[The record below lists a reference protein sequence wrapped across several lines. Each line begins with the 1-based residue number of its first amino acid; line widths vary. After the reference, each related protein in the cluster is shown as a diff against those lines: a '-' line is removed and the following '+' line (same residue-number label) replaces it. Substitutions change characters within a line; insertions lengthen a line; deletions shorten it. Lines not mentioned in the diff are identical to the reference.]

1 MTNDSP
7 INIEEELPRAG
18 SALYNLNHPEE
29 YIRLKTLKR
38 YKRINKFLIL
48 PLYRLRILPLF
59 GFGRIFLILTT
70 KGRIS
75 GKIRRTPLEYH
86 WIDQVITIFSGRGE
100 DSDWLKNLQAN
111 PEYAKVKHGFH
122 SFQPR
127 LEIITAYEDKL
138 KIIRW
143 YVIEHK
149 RSAKFL
155 FGWRP
160 KIDDPDTIDFTK
172 MLNSLV
178 MVRLYR
184 NNEYNDI
191 KN

>member
-1 MTNDSP
+1 MNKDNLT
-7 INIEEELPRAG
+7 NIEEELPRPG

-29 YIRLKTLKR
+29 KVRLKTLKR
-38 YKRINKFLIL
+38 YKRINKYL
-48 PLYRLRILPLF
+48 ILPLF

-86 WIDQVITIFSGRGE
+86 WIDKVITIFSGRGE
-100 DSDWLKNLQAN
+100 DSDWLKNLHAN

-127 LEIITAYEDKL
+127 IEFITTNEDKL
-138 KIIRW
+138 NIIKW

-155 FGWRP
+155 FGWKP
-160 KIDDPDTIDFTK
+160 KKDDPDTTNFTK
-172 MLNSLV
+172 LLDSLV
-178 MVRLYR
+178 IIRL
-184 NNEYNDI
+184 NHKNE
-191 KN
+191 

>member
-1 MTNDSP
+1 MTQDKLP
-7 INIEEELPRAG
+7 PIEEELPRPG

-29 YIRLKTLKR
+29 ELRIKTLKR
-38 YKRINKFLIL
+38 FKRINKYLIL

-86 WIDQVITIFSGRGE
+86 WIDNVITIFSGRGD
-100 DSDWLKNLQAN
+100 DSDWLKNLRAN
-111 PEYAKVKHGFH
+111 PNDAKVKHGFH
-122 SFQPR
+122 SFKPK
-127 LEIITAYEDKL
+127 LEFISAYEDKL
-138 KIIRW
+138 KIIKW
-143 YVIEHK
+143 YVAEHK

-160 KIDDPDTIDFTK
+160 TSDDPKTMDFSK
-172 MLNSLV
+172 MLDSLV
-178 MVRLYR
+178 MIRLHR
-184 NNEYNDI
+184 REE
-191 KN
+191 

>member
-1 MTNDSP
+1 MT
-7 INIEEELPRAG
+7 IENQNTFNEDLPRVG
-18 SALYNLNHPEE
+18 SALYNLNHPDENL
-29 YIRLKTLKR
+29 RMKTLKK

-48 PLYRLRILPLF
+48 PLYRVKLLPLL

-86 WIDQVITIFSGRGE
+86 WIDDDITIFSGRGE
-100 DSDWLKNLQAN
+100 ESDWLKNLRVN
-111 PEYAKVKHGFH
+111 PNDVIVRHGFH
-122 SFQPR
+122 SFQPHI
-127 LEIITAYEDKL
+127 EFITSYKDKL
-138 KIIRW
+138 KIIKW

-160 KIDDPDTIDFTK
+160 KIDDPETTDFSK
-172 MLNSLV
+172 MLDSLV
-178 MVRLYR
+178 IIRLKHKDEKK
-184 NNEYNDI
+184 NI